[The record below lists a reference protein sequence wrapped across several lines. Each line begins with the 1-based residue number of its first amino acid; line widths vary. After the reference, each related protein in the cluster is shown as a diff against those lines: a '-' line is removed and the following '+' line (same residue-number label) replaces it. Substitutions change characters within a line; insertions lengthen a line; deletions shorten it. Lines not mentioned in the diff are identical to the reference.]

1 MITAATREDEK
12 VCYAPSARHCH
23 RHCRY
28 QATHPPDLGVNAL
41 TPESRPRGFIDPLLE
56 NAPLPVVDG
65 TGQDG
70 TLRVG
75 IVPVDRP

>member
-1 MITAATREDEK
+1 
-12 VCYAPSARHCH
+12 
-23 RHCRY
+23 
-28 QATHPPDLGVNAL
+28 L

-75 IVPVDRP
+75 IMPVDRP